1 LGAAHHQPNNKHM
14 TKIELLSDVQT
25 EQLAGGRGRGP
36 SLTSTTSSMDITNLI
51 SQSNV
56 GSAWASGALAGAGTG
71 HRGGGRKGNGGGGE
85 TEVGAE
91 ATNIQKNFLALNNFG
106 FSLAF

>member
-1 LGAAHHQPNNKHM
+1 M
-14 TKIELLSDVQT
+14 TKFDILSEIQT
-25 EQLAGGRGRGP
+25 EQLTGGRGRYIP
-36 SLTSTTSSMDITNLI
+36 SLTSSTSSMDITNLI

-56 GSAWASGALAGAGTG
+56 GSAWASSASAGAGTG
-71 HRGGGRKGNGGGGE
+71 FGGGWGRGKSNGGAGE
-85 TEVGAE
+85 TEVESE

>member
-1 LGAAHHQPNNKHM
+1 M

-25 EQLAGGRGRGP
+25 EQLAGGRGRRGP

-71 HRGGGRKGNGGGGE
+71 HSGWGRKGNGGGGE
-85 TEVGAE
+85 TEVEAE

>member
-1 LGAAHHQPNNKHM
+1 M
-14 TKIELLSDVQT
+14 TNLELLSDVQT
-25 EQLAGGRGRGP
+25 ELLAGGRGRYYP

-56 GSAWASGALAGAGTG
+56 GSAWSSGAIAGAGTG
-71 HRGGGRKGNGGGGE
+71 FRGWGGRSGGAGE
-85 TEVGAE
+85 TEVEAE
-91 ATNIQKNFLALNNFG
+91 ANNIQKNFLALNNFG

>member
-1 LGAAHHQPNNKHM
+1 M

-25 EQLAGGRGRGP
+25 ELLAGGRGRYAP
-36 SLTSTTSSMDITNLI
+36 SLTSTTSAMDITNLI

-56 GSAWASGALAGAGTG
+56 GSAWASGASAGAGF
-71 HRGGGRKGNGGGGE
+71 GGWGRKSNGGAGE
-85 TEVGAE
+85 TEVEAE
-91 ATNIQKNFLALNNFG
+91 ATNVQKNFLALSNFG